1 VNFVDKIKKGETKLK
16 YRGESMILAVDIGN
30 TNILIGVY
38 EGDELVGNWKMIT
51 KNEKTS
57 DEYGISILN
66 LLSFSNI
73 DHKKIKSAIVSSVVP
88 NVMHSFENTLKKYF
102 NIDPVVVGPGVKTGI
117 TIMTENPKE
126 VGADRIVGLV
136 AAHELYSK
144 GGAVIVIGFG
154 TATTFDVINER
165 GEYRYGITSP
175 GIQISAEALWQRTAQ
190 LPKIEIKKPDSI
202 LAKNTV
208 SSMQAGLIYG
218 YIGQVEYIIKKIKEE
233 MNNEKIRVVA
243 TGGFGRLISDETS
256 EIDIFDSL
264 LIFKGLKIIHDKN
277 KR

>member
-1 VNFVDKIKKGETKLK
+1 
-16 YRGESMILAVDIGN
+16 MILVVDIGN

-38 EGDELVGNWKMIT
+38 KGNELVGNWRMIT

-66 LLSFSNI
+66 LLSYNDINYKNI
-73 DHKKIKSAIVSSVVP
+73 NSAIVSSVVP
-88 NVMHSFENTLKKYF
+88 NVMHSFENTLKRFF
-102 NIDPVVVGPGVKTGI
+102 NIEPIVVGPGVKTGI
-117 TIMTENPKE
+117 TIMSENPRE

-136 AAHELYSK
+136 AARELYSK
-144 GGAVIVIGFG
+144 GDTIIVIDFG
-154 TATTFDVINER
+154 TATTYDVINEK
-165 GEYRYGITSP
+165 GEYRYGVTSP
-175 GIQISAEALWQRTAQ
+175 GIQISADALWQRTAQ

-208 SSMQAGLIYG
+208 TSMQAGLVYG

-233 MNNEKIRVVA
+233 MNNENIKVVA

-256 EIDIFDSL
+256 EIDVFDSL
-264 LIFKGLKIIHDKN
+264 LLFKGLKIIHDKN
-277 KR
+277 FK